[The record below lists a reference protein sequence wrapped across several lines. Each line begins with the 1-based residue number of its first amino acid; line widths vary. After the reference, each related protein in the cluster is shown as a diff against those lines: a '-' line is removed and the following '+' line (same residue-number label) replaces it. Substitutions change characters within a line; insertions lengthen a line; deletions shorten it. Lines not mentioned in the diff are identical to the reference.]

1 MHLRNLNQYVQGALG
16 EWVSK
21 HGRMPLVPRT
31 SGQQAFKPEDAAGQ
45 LAAVDDMHASG
56 KAAFCLAAF

>member
-1 MHLRNLNQYVQGALG
+1 MHLRNTNQYVQAALG

-31 SGQQAFKPEDAAGQ
+31 SGQQAFGPEDAAGQ
-45 LAAVDDMHASG
+45 PAAIVTVYAFGKVQLAV
-56 KAAFCLAAF
+56 C